1 MPANPAADAM
11 PAPAAAPDAAEAPID
26 VLINQQPH
34 RLSAGATLAD
44 AVERI
49 GIRPPY
55 AAAVNLQ
62 FVPRAR
68 HAEPRLQAGDRIEL
82 VAPITGG

>member
-1 MPANPAADAM
+1 MSDTETVIA
-11 PAPAAAPDAAEAPID
+11 

-34 RLSAGATLAD
+34 RLPTGATLVD
-44 AVERI
+44 AIERI
-49 GIRPPY
+49 GIHPPF

-62 FVPRAR
+62 FVPRVR
-68 HAEPRLQAGDRIEL
+68 HAEHRLHDGDRIEL

>member
-1 MPANPAADAM
+1 MTPSDATHTT
-11 PAPAAAPDAAEAPID
+11 PVPVEAPVD

-34 RLSAGATLAD
+34 RLPAGASLAD

-68 HAEPRLQAGDRIEL
+68 HARHRLQAGDRIEL

>member
-1 MPANPAADAM
+1 MTPSDTAT
-11 PAPAAAPDAAEAPID
+11 PDTPID

-34 RLSAGATLAD
+34 RLRAGATLAD

-49 GIRPPY
+49 GMRPPY

-68 HAEPRLQAGDRIEL
+68 YGEHRLQDGDRIEL
-82 VAPITGG
+82 VVPITGG

>member
-1 MPANPAADAM
+1 MTPNDPDTAD
-11 PAPAAAPDAAEAPID
+11 PDGLID
-26 VLINQQPH
+26 VLINQQPQ
-34 RLSAGATLAD
+34 RLRAGATLAD

-68 HAEPRLQAGDRIEL
+68 HAEHRLHPGDRVEL